1 MAGLNGKYAEI
12 GKIHQGSDTKVCILN
27 VNRSDTKVCILNVN
41 NKKTL

>member
-27 VNRSDTKVCILNVN
+27 VN
-41 NKKTL
+41 NKKNTLMFFD

>member
-27 VNRSDTKVCILNVN
+27 VN
-41 NKKTL
+41 NKKKHFNVF

>member
-27 VNRSDTKVCILNVN
+27 VQSKNILMFFD
-41 NKKTL
+41 